1 MTAAAGSLATV
12 GDLAGPSVETASS
25 AVAAREKAA
34 VEARYIMALKRP
46 RDMDEVRVRLLKECE
61 RPGFA
66 EVAKYEKP
74 VGGQK
79 IVGFSVRFA
88 EAAIRLMTNVSVGI
102 LVVFDDER
110 RRVLRVS
117 VTDLEANV
125 PYEQDVTIE
134 KTVERRSSK
143 DREVVGRRSNTTGGE
158 VFIVLATEDEFAN
171 KQNAAISKALRN
183 HGLRLIPGDILDEC
197 ARKIDET
204 ARNRAARDPETEK
217 KKVVD
222 AFASIG
228 ISPKQLVAYLEHP
241 LEQLV
246 PAEIQSLRGIY
257 QAIRDGETTWIAVT
271 EEKFGEAAGGQA
283 ADRPRPQRV
292 ATKAEAGA
300 ETTANGEKPA
310 AVSDEPAAPA
320 APEKGENGGGDEGRV
335 IELETGSKIVH
346 PPKTGALDPAK
357 LTPLYR
363 AQAAFDKAHG
373 AGSAAKLLREKYELD
388 KLSAL
393 SNAQADEYLEV
404 LQDGAR

>member
-1 MTAAAGSLATV
+1 MTAAAGSLSNV
-12 GDLAGPSVETASS
+12 GDLQGPSVETASS
-25 AVAAREKAA
+25 AVASREKAT

-46 RDMDEVRVRLLKECE
+46 RDMDEVRVRLLRECE

-88 EAAIRLMTNVSVGI
+88 EAAIRLMTNVAVGV

-125 PYEQDVTIE
+125 PYEQDITIE

-143 DREVVGRRSNTTGGE
+143 DREVVARRSNTSGGE

-171 KQNAAISKALRN
+171 KQNAAISKVLRN

-204 ARNRAARDPETEK
+204 AHNRAARDPESEK

-222 AFASIG
+222 AFAAIG
-228 ISPKQLVAYLEHP
+228 VAPKQIAAYLEHP
-241 LEQLV
+241 LEQVV
-246 PAEIQSLRGIY
+246 PAELESLRRIF
-257 QAIRDGETTWIAVT
+257 QAIRDGETTWSAVM
-271 EEKFGEAAGGQA
+271 EEKFGEAGGGQP

-292 ATKAEAGA
+292 APKTDAAGEESAAEEPGA
-300 ETTANGEKPA
+300 P
-310 AVSDEPAAPA
+310 V
-320 APEKGENGGGDEGRV
+320 APEKPENSGAGEGRV

-346 PPKTGALDPAK
+346 PPKHGALDPAK

-363 AQAAFDKAHG
+363 AQAAYDKAHG
-373 AGSAAKLLREKYELD
+373 GGSAAKLLREKYELD